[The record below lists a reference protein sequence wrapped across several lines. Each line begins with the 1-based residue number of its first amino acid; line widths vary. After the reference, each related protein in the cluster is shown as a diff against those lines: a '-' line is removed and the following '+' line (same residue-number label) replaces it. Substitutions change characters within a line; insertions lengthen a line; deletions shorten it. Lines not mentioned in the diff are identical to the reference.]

1 MRRFVPIFL
10 LLVLLPAS
18 AFAQSGQTFEKSR
31 LTVETARGQSFD
43 FDVELALT
51 PAQQAQGLMHR
62 EEMAADAGM
71 LFVFPR
77 ARPASFWMKN
87 TILPLDIIFIG
98 PDGAILN
105 IAKRTT
111 PMSTE
116 SVPSDGE
123 AKAVLELNAGVTDL
137 LNIRPGDRVVHEL
150 LENTEEEA
158 G

>member
-1 MRRFVPIFL
+1 MRRFVPILL

-18 AFAQSGQTFEKSR
+18 GFAQSGQTFEKSR

-62 EEMAADAGM
+62 EEMAADSGM

-150 LENTEEEA
+150 LENTEDA

>member
-1 MRRFVPIFL
+1 MRRFIQIFL
-10 LLVLLPAS
+10 LLALLPVS
-18 AFAQSGQTFEKSR
+18 GFAQSGEMFETSR

-51 PAQQAQGLMHR
+51 PGQQAQGLMHR

-77 ARPASFWMKN
+77 PRPASFWMKN

-116 SVPSDGE
+116 SVPSDGD

-150 LENTEEEA
+150 LGTGGA